1 MSPNHMKGTIPIRLG
16 KQPSSLW
23 DLAAF
28 YTNMIVSLVK

>member
-1 MSPNHMKGTIPIRLG
+1 MSPSHMKDTMPISLG

-28 YTNMIVSLVK
+28 YTNVSVSLVK